1 MRATRALADLLAW
14 LDERGGI
21 VHRLDAIEHGY
32 SPNVLRHAVDSGAA
46 RRVRRSWLVRPDAD
60 PDLVTAASAGGRVT
74 CVSLAR
80 VHGWWLP
87 DGVDSALHLHL
98 LPAAASPGL
107 ATSWPGTVHWTRPL
121 IPASRGVLIASAE
134 DALGHI
140 AVCLPRRQAIVVWE
154 SAARLS
160 GLSPEMLRGIRWTTR
175 AAHELAADVTGLAD
189 SGLETLVFAPLRRSG
204 VHVVQQAHVAGRFV
218 DGLIGERLVVQI
230 DGFAHHSTSAQ
241 RSADIAHD
249 AELRLRGYTV
259 LRFSYR
265 QVVHE
270 SVLVER
276 TIRRAIAQRLHL
288 AR

>member
-107 ATSWPGTVHWTRPL
+107 AASWPGTVHWTRPL
-121 IPASRGVLIASAE
+121 IPASRGVLLASAE

-175 AAHELAADVTGLAD
+175 AAHELAAEGRTVLA
-189 SGLETLVFAPLRRSG
+189 TLQAFVSAVRSG
-204 VHVVQQAHVAGRFV
+204 SAPPIGWR
-218 DGLIGERLVVQI
+218 DG
-230 DGFAHHSTSAQ
+230 AA
-241 RSADIAHD
+241 
-249 AELRLRGYTV
+249 
-259 LRFSYR
+259 
-265 QVVHE
+265 
-270 SVLVER
+270 SV
-276 TIRRAIAQRLHL
+276 AIASACYESAASGTAVAVPSL
-288 AR
+288 AG

>member
-1 MRATRALADLLAW
+1 MRFADW
-14 LDERGGI
+14 LDEW
-21 VHRLDAIEHGY
+21 LDAREQRGDIKRTTLDNYRRYVDADIKPSALGR
-32 SPNVLRHAVDSGAA
+32 LR
-46 RRVRRSWLVRPDAD
+46 LTQIKRPD
-60 PDLVTAASAGGRVT
+60 VR
-74 CVSLAR
+74 
-80 VHGWWLP
+80 
-87 DGVDSALHLHL
+87 
-98 LPAAASPGL
+98 
-107 ATSWPGTVHWTRPL
+107 
-121 IPASRGVLIASAE
+121 
-134 DALGHI
+134 
-140 AVCLPRRQAIVVWE
+140 
-154 SAARLS
+154 
-160 GLSPEMLRGIRWTTR
+160 
-175 AAHELAADVTGLAD
+175 
-189 SGLETLVFAPLRRSG
+189 
-204 VHVVQQAHVAGRFV
+204 RFV